1 MKPFKFI
8 QEVRRE
14 GGKVTWPSSRET
26 LTGSIMVVIMVAI
39 ASIFFL
45 IVDQIFSFGLDKV
58 IGLGI

>member
-8 QEVRRE
+8 QEVKRE

-26 LTGSIMVVIMVAI
+26 ITGSVMVVIMVAI

-45 IVDQIFSFGLDKV
+45 IIDQIFSFGLDKV
-58 IGLGI
+58 IGIGI

>member
-1 MKPFKFI
+1 MKPLRFL

-45 IVDQIFSFGLDKV
+45 IIDQIFSFGLDKI
-58 IGLGI
+58 IGIGI

>member
-1 MKPFKFI
+1 MNPLRFL

-14 GGKVTWPSSRET
+14 GAKVTWPSSRET

-45 IVDQIFSFGLDKV
+45 IIDQIFSFGLDKV
-58 IGLGI
+58 IGIGI

>member
-1 MKPFKFI
+1 MKPLRFL

-39 ASIFFL
+39 ASVFFL
-45 IVDQIFSFGLDKV
+45 VIDQIFSFGLDKV
-58 IGLGI
+58 IGIGI